1 MPESVHFLVCI
12 ALKGRWLRCCGGAR
26 ACGTSC
32 LQRQPPL
39 PRPTACPGRTPL
51 PALQKLYNAHVPGQ
65 VVLIYPLPEN
75 EGSSSKGDSEQPAT
89 AGAEAG
95 AAAAAVPPR
104 GLVLVD
110 CASRAVTRLRV
121 SAGMIIDHFVDR
133 APVMQALGG

>member
-1 MPESVHFLVCI
+1 M
-12 ALKGRWLRCCGGAR
+12 
-26 ACGTSC
+26 
-32 LQRQPPL
+32 
-39 PRPTACPGRTPL
+39 
-51 PALQKLYNAHVPGQ
+51 
-65 VVLIYPLPEN
+65 LIYPLPEK

-121 SAGMIIDHFVDR
+121 SPSILIDHFIDK